1 MLLKSFIADGACYNH
16 HVYIATG
23 GSSSPLNF
31 SKDLPSIKKSSGGS
45 GDSSSK
51 GGDEGIGGGGTDLKI
66 AWRYG
71 HQSNPGGGGGSG
83 GGRHGDQNHH
93 PSFDFGKKTSVED
106 LGGGKNLH
114 LSKCCSDDSADQD
127 NIGWSLPPNL
137 ETEKGNVILK
147 EIVSIARNL
156 ELDGPKAPQNVLR
169 IGITHLDAEV
179 VGGAN
184 FMLKLRSV
192 VQCTNSCAVIIL
204 GDCGGGSS
212 HQSKLGRCKV
222 EHLADIV
229 ISLQSVI
236 DQKRRN
242 ELGGVDGICNIL
254 KLAGNHTLKI
264 VEAPKDIGFSFKKK
278 KLHFHVSGSNL

>member
-23 GSSSPLNF
+23 GSSSPSNLA
-31 SKDLPSIKKSSGGS
+31 KDLPSIKKSSSG

-51 GGDEGIGGGGTDLKI
+51 GGDDGGTDLKI

-71 HQSNPGGGGGSG
+71 HQSGPGGGGGG
-83 GGRHGDQNHH
+83 GVGGRHADQNHQ
-93 PSFDFGKKTSVED
+93 PAFDFGKKTSVEE

-114 LSKCCSDDSADQD
+114 LSECCDEG
-127 NIGWSLPPNL
+127 NVGWSLPQNL
-137 ETEKGNVILK
+137 ETEKGNAILK
-147 EIVSIARNL
+147 EIVGIARNL
-156 ELDGPKAPQNVLR
+156 ELDGAKAPQNVLR
-169 IGITHLDAEV
+169 IGITHLEGEV
-179 VGGAN
+179 VGGDGGR
-184 FMLKLRSV
+184 FMERLRAV

-204 GDCGGGSS
+204 GGNSNN
-212 HQSKLGRCKV
+212 KLGRCKV
-222 EHLADIV
+222 EHFADIV
-229 ISLQSVI
+229 ISLLSVV

-242 ELGGVDGICNIL
+242 ELGGVDGICNVL

-278 KLHFHVSGSNL
+278 RLHFHVS